1 MNVEI
6 PKNLEIELEE
16 IFYFLFFGFELE
28 SPNFDMTCLKI
39 SPNSKRT
46 FPFQNTTIH
55 LYIVLK
61 LFYSPIGRLKFW
73 IPDFVNCLT
82 IVLTA
87 IMFCQKTFVEFTFV
101 CRLLIY
107 FYEHFNLI
115 KFKSPKH
122 KIFIHVYKWQTHKL
136 WINGWLFIL
145 FCEWFLGL
153 NWFNINILAL
163 NFFFL
168 NVRLV
173 QYSLFEYTWF

>member
-61 LFYSPIGRLKFW
+61 LFYSPIGRLKF
-73 IPDFVNCLT
+73 
-82 IVLTA
+82 
-87 IMFCQKTFVEFTFV
+87 
-101 CRLLIY
+101 
-107 FYEHFNLI
+107 
-115 KFKSPKH
+115 
-122 KIFIHVYKWQTHKL
+122 
-136 WINGWLFIL
+136 
-145 FCEWFLGL
+145 
-153 NWFNINILAL
+153 
-163 NFFFL
+163 
-168 NVRLV
+168 
-173 QYSLFEYTWF
+173 